1 MCWNWSR
8 CLWRIRIFKLKKEKQ
23 DYIVVMEAT
32 QEKELLRGG
41 QFLVKETKCEDV
53 FTPEDFSEEQT
64 MMKEAV
70 MEFNEREIIAHKTRF
85 EAKDYALTEEVMR
98 KAGELGFLGV
108 AVPEAYGGLGMGF
121 VSTCLT
127 CDYISSGT
135 GSFSTA
141 FGAHTGIGTMPITLY
156 GTEAQKQKYVPKLAS
171 GEWFGAYCLT
181 EPGAGSDANSGKTT
195 AELSAD
201 GKSYKINGQKMWIS
215 NAGFCSVMIVF
226 ARIENDKNITGFIVE
241 YDGDNPNGI
250 TLGEEEHKLGIRA
263 SSTRQVFFNDTE
275 VPVENMLAGRG
286 EGFKIAMNAL
296 NVGRIKLAAACLDS
310 QRRIITTGVQYA
322 TERKQFKT
330 PIADFGAIKMK
341 LAKMATDAYAG
352 ESATYRAAKNIE
364 DRIALREA
372 AGNTHQ
378 EAELKGVEEYAIEC
392 SILKVAVSEDVQNCA
407 DEGIQ
412 IFGGMG
418 FSEETPMEA
427 AWRDAR
433 IARIYEGTN
442 EINRMLSVGMLVKKA
457 MKGHVDLLGPAT
469 AVQNELMGI
478 PSFETPDYS
487 ELFSEEKA
495 MITKLKKV
503 FLMVAGAA
511 VQKFGPE
518 MEKHQQ
524 LLIAAS
530 DILIEIYMAE
540 SAILRTEKNAKR
552 TSEKEQSVQ
561 IAMSKLYLYNAV
573 NIIEDKGKESIISF
587 AEGDEQRMMLMGL
600 KRFTKYTNYPDIVD
614 LRNEIAEKV
623 KAENKYCF

>member
-1 MCWNWSR
+1 MET
-8 CLWRIRIFKLKKEKQ
+8 KEK
-23 DYIVVMEAT
+23 D
-32 QEKELLRGG
+32 LLRGG
-41 QFLVKETKCEDV
+41 QFLVKETNCEDV
-53 FTPEDFSEEQT
+53 FTPEDFSEEQK
-64 MMKEAV
+64 MMKDAV
-70 MEFNEREIIAHKTRF
+70 IEFNDREIIPYKSRF
-85 EAKDYALTEEVMR
+85 EAKDYAFTEECMQ
-98 KAGELGFLGV
+98 KAGELGFLSV
-108 AVPEAYGGLGMGF
+108 AVPETYGGLNMGF
-121 VSTCLT
+121 VSTMLV

-141 FGAHTGIGTMPITLY
+141 FGAHTGIGTLPIILY
-156 GTEAQKQKYVPKLAS
+156 GTETQKQKYVPKLAS

-195 AELSAD
+195 ATLSED

-215 NAGFCSVMIVF
+215 NAGFCKLMIVF

-241 YDGDNPNGI
+241 FDKENPNGI
-250 TLGEEEHKLGIRA
+250 TLGEEEHKLGIRS
-263 SSTRQVFFNDTE
+263 SSTRQVFFNDTV
-275 VPVENMLAGRG
+275 VPVENMLSERG
-286 EGFKIAMNAL
+286 NGFKIAMNAL

-310 QRRIITTGVQYA
+310 QRRIATIAVKYA
-322 TERKQFKT
+322 NERKQFKT
-330 PIADFGAIKMK
+330 PIADFGAIKAK
-341 LAKMATDAYAG
+341 LAEMATSAYAG
-352 ESATYRAAKNIE
+352 ESACYRAAKDIE
-364 DRIALREA
+364 DRISLRIA
-372 AGNTHQ
+372 AGNSHQ

-469 AVQNELMGI
+469 AVANELMGI

-487 ELFSEEKA
+487 ELFSEEKD
-495 MITKLKKV
+495 MIKKLKKV

-511 VQKFGPE
+511 VQKFGPDLDN
-518 MEKHQQ
+518 HQQ

-540 SAILRTEKNAKR
+540 STILRTEKNAKR
-552 TSEKEQSVQ
+552 FGEDTQKVQ

-573 NIIEDKGKESIISF
+573 SIIENRGKESIISF
-587 AEGDEQRMMLMGL
+587 AEGDEQRMLLMGL

-614 LRNEIAEKV
+614 LRRDIAEKV